1 MDVWQITVAAL
12 RRWYILL
19 PLLALTAFAAL
30 RVGEGVHP
38 QYEASATAIIVPGP
52 VASEIESPYGNR
64 NETTQ
69 VIAIVLGATE
79 ARDAI
84 AAQGLNPDY
93 SVQVASRSNVL
104 DVNVLSDSESVSLAT
119 GDAVLERA
127 RQELVQRQ
135 DEAGIPANAQYGLQ
149 VLQPPTIT
157 DVVAE
162 GKLRNMAVVGIV
174 GAAFALLVAV
184 LFDDL
189 MGLGKRWLRRMRARR
204 AADRTT
210 GVVASLP
217 DEPGETEAA
226 AASPGASTATE
237 PEASATAGDGPGD
250 ADSDPAELTTDA
262 QEQETLERTG
272 RPN

>member
-19 PLLALTAFAAL
+19 PLLALAAFAAL

-38 QYEASATAIIVPGP
+38 QFEATATAIIVPSP

-93 SVQVASRSNVL
+93 TVQVPSRSNVL
-104 DVNVLSDSESVSLAT
+104 DVTVLSDSESVSLDT
-119 GDAVLERA
+119 GEAVLDRA
-127 RQELVQRQ
+127 RHELAERQ
-135 DEAGIPANAQYGLQ
+135 GEAGIPANAQYGLQ
-149 VLQPPTIT
+149 VLQPPTIS

-162 GKLRNMAVVGIV
+162 GKARNMVVVGVV
-174 GAAFALLVAV
+174 GAAFALLVSV

-189 MGLGKRWLRRMRARR
+189 MGLAKRWLRHLRARR
-204 AADRTT
+204 AGERTT
-210 GVVASLP
+210 EVVESLP
-217 DEPGETEAA
+217 DQPGQTE
-226 AASPGASTATE
+226 ASTATD
-237 PEASATAGDGPGD
+237 PEASATAGHRQR
-250 ADSDPAELTTDA
+250 AAISDPEGLTTDA
-262 QEQETLERTG
+262 QGPEALERTG
-272 RPN
+272 RPH